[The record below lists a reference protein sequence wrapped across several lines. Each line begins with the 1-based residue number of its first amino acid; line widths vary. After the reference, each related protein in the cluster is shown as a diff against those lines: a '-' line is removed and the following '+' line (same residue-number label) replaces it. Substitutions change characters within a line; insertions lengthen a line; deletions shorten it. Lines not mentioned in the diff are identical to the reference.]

1 MAEKPTPL
9 KPNRTISQRL
19 RHRRRD
25 WTWRR
30 RLKDEARLPDAP
42 GREDKDFPGLAV
54 YAIAI
59 LPKYHDWCL
68 SMIDSLR
75 KRGNY
80 HGPVYVVTENPK
92 PFEGL
97 DNVQTIVVPYT
108 RYRLVT
114 KSCKQLIL
122 DWVGEKTLLYI
133 DADIIIGKPLFEWY
147 QRARPKLALKPLVL
161 YTGNMPVAGAYH
173 AGLMLMDR
181 ARVRPFFD
189 RWLRLIRTGRYQLD
203 QWSMHSIIT
212 EDDVARFEDEE
223 LIYLHQILGPDRA
236 NFDPSEHRAMTPP
249 GTFIHVTNGLMRRY
263 SADEIKAYLSHV
275 AGLER
280 IPESF
285 GREPS
290 QPGTTAQAK
299 EQ

>member
-1 MAEKPTPL
+1 MAKKPTPL

-25 WTWRR
+25 WVWRQ
-30 RLKDEARLPDAP
+30 RLKREGKFPEAP

-54 YAIAI
+54 YAIAL

-80 HGPVYVVTENPK
+80 HGLVYVVTENPAR
-92 PFEGL
+92 FEGL
-97 DNVQTIVVPYT
+97 DNVQTITVPYT
-108 RYRLVT
+108 RYRLVA
-114 KSCKQLIL
+114 KSCKQLML
-122 DWVGEKTLLYI
+122 DWTKERHLLYI

-147 QRARPKLALKPLVL
+147 QRARPKLDEKPLVL
-161 YTGNMPVAGAYH
+161 YTGNMPLPGAYH

-181 ARVRPFFD
+181 ERVRPFFD

-212 EDDVARFEDEE
+212 EDDVARFDDEDM
-223 LIYLHQILGPDRA
+223 IYLHQILGPGRED
-236 NFDPSEHRAMTPP
+236 FDPEAHREMSPP

-263 SADEIKAYLSHV
+263 SAGEIKDYLSHV

-280 IPESF
+280 IPDSF
-285 GREPS
+285 GRN
-290 QPGTTAQAK
+290 A
-299 EQ
+299 

>member
-1 MAEKPTPL
+1 MAQRPTPL

-25 WTWRR
+25 WLWRGRVR
-30 RLKDEARLPDAP
+30 REARLPE
-42 GREDKDFPGLAV
+42 GTTREDPAFPGLAI

-80 HGPVYVVTENPK
+80 HGPVYVVTEDPT

-97 DNVQTIVVPYT
+97 DNVHVVVVPYT
-108 RYRLVT
+108 RYRLVIKT
-114 KSCKQLIL
+114 CKQLML
-122 DWVGEKTLLYI
+122 DWASEPRLLYI
-133 DADIIIGKPLFEWY
+133 DADIIIGRPLAEWY
-147 QRARPKLALKPLVL
+147 RRARPKLDVRPLVL

-181 ARVRPFFD
+181 ERVRPFFD

-212 EDDVARFEDEE
+212 DDDVARFDDEE
-223 LIYLHQILGPDRA
+223 LVYLHQILGPDHPD
-236 NFDPSEHRAMTPP
+236 FDPERDGAGEPP
-249 GTFIHVTNGLMRRY
+249 GTFVHVTNGLMRRY
-263 SADEIKAYLSHV
+263 ASDEIKSYLSHV
-275 AGLER
+275 VGLER
-280 IPESF
+280 IPTSF
-285 GREPS
+285 GRD
-290 QPGTTAQAK
+290 A
-299 EQ
+299 